1 MTDVGTE
8 LARVVIEAMAI
19 AHPDV
24 VASSYVPTGGD
35 STVVDFSKEG
45 PGRALVFSARSDF
58 SFQIG
63 SDEFV
68 VDGRTPREM
77 EKWAIDLVLATAAS
91 FAWRPA
97 GIGAPRRRRWWES
110 QHAPAE

>member
-1 MTDVGTE
+1 MTDVGAE
-8 LARVVIEAMAI
+8 LARVVIEAMES

-24 VASSYVPTGGD
+24 VASSYVPSDGGY
-35 STVVDFSKEG
+35 TVVDFSKEG

-63 SDEFV
+63 SDEFAL
-68 VDGRTPREM
+68 DDRTPREM
-77 EKWAIDLVLATAAS
+77 EQWAIDEVLAAAGS

-97 GIGAPRRRRWWES
+97 GIGTTRRRRWWES
-110 QHAPAE
+110 QHAPE